1 METVIENAIDG
12 IVGNIVLDYRRERDI
27 DRVDIFNQPTKQD
40 VVEIIDGLFKII
52 YPGFYHDKSF
62 KFYNMDSKLSLIV
75 EDTMYHLNK
84 QIGRALRY
92 VSVDLSDD
100 EIDQQSQQL
109 SVDFFQRIP
118 EVREVLETDLQA
130 AFQGDPAAKYKAEII
145 MSYPGLFAITVNRL
159 AHELFLLGVP
169 LIPRIMTE
177 YAHNVTGIDIH
188 PGATIGKYFFIDH
201 GTGIVIG
208 ETAAIGD
215 HVKVYQGVTIGAL
228 STSSGQKL
236 SGVKRHP
243 TIQDHVT
250 IYAGASILGGETVIG
265 SHSVIGGNAFITT
278 SVPENTRVSI
288 KNQELKFRQDS
299 KKEEHVEELEQSE
312 EWYYII

>member
-92 VSVDLSDD
+92 VSVELSDE

-109 SVDFFQRIP
+109 SVEFFQRIP

-159 AHELFLLGVP
+159 AHELFLMGVP

-278 SVPENTRVSI
+278 SVPANTRVSI